1 MLMKKTLLTLA
12 IMLLGLGAAK
22 ADVVTITP
30 TACSGSSDLY
40 TYTYTSDPSTGVPDF
55 VFTAKKNNGS
65 TAPTYN
71 TNNKDI
77 RIYAKGDFII
87 TASGGIKITDVV
99 FTLSSQGKKRYP
111 AITVDN
117 GTIATQAK
125 GDTELKWNGSASTI
139 TFTVGDKAIYGNTTT
154 DAGQF
159 CFTSFKITYE
169 ADDPSDTR
177 GAADIKFAESTYY
190 ANEGETFTAPVPT
203 KATTAALT
211 YTSSKPE
218 VATVDANTGAVA
230 IVGPGTTEITAS
242 AAENTEFKAGEASYT
257 LEVLKV
263 VNSLAETMAVT
274 DATMKLRINY
284 PLVLA
289 FKNKTNNFVCNG
301 NDFIQ
306 IYGAID
312 YEVGDVIPAGWI
324 GCYTLYKDKVPEITD
339 PANMQPSTENN
350 GFTPAKVSAISE
362 TDVNKVVTLENV
374 VFTEAT
380 PSTVVN
386 FTGTV
391 GESSYTFRNNYSLA
405 SVEAGTYNVTGVVNI
420 YVPKTGDPTVQFYPT
435 AYEKVEGTT
444 GIADIVADEN
454 APVEY
459 FNLQGIRVDN
469 PENGLYIRRQGNK
482 VTKVIVK

>member
-1 MLMKKTLLTLA
+1 MKKTLLTLA

-22 ADVVTITP
+22 ADVVTMTP
-30 TACSGSSDLY
+30 TAISGDADPY
-40 TYTYTSDPSTGVPDF
+40 TVTCTSDPATGVPE
-55 VFTAKKNNGS
+55 FTFTINRNKG
-65 TAPTYN
+65 TVPTYN
-71 TNNKDI
+71 TTKKDL
-77 RIYAKGDFII
+77 RIYANGNFII
-87 TASGGIKITDVV
+87 TAPEGIKITDVV
-99 FTLSSQGKKRYP
+99 FTISAQGKKRYTT
-111 AITVDN
+111 ITADN
-117 GTIATQAK
+117 GTVATQAK
-125 GDTELKWNGSASTI
+125 DDAELKWNGSTSAVSFKVGAKATLSNSTSE
-139 TFTVGDKAIYGNTTT
+139 VNN
-154 DAGQF
+154 AGQF

-190 ANEGETFTAPVPT
+190 ANEGEAFTAPVPT

-218 VATVDANTGAVA
+218 VATVDANTGAVT

-284 PLVLA
+284 PLTLA
-289 FKNKTNNFVCNG
+289 FKRGSNNFVCNG

-306 IYGAID
+306 IYGTLD

-324 GCYTLYKDKVPEITD
+324 GCYTLYKDNTPEITN

-350 GFTPAKVSAISE
+350 GFTPAKANFADITVA
-362 TDVNKVVTLENV
+362 DVNKVMTIENV
-374 VFTEAT
+374 VFAEAT
-380 PSTVVN
+380 SASNTN
-386 FTGTV
+386 ISGTV
-391 GESSYTFRNNYSLA
+391 AGNTVTFFNNYKIA
-405 SVEAGTYNVTGVVNI
+405 SVPAGTYNVTFVVSIFNNAPSL
-420 YVPKTGDPTVQFYPT
+420 YVTN
-435 AYEKVEGTT
+435 YEKVEGTT
-444 GIADIVADEN
+444 GITDIVADEN

>member
-1 MLMKKTLLTLA
+1 
-12 IMLLGLGAAK
+12 MLLGLGAAK
-22 ADVVTITP
+22 ADVVTMTP
-30 TACSGSSDLY
+30 TAVSGSPDLY
-40 TYTYTSDPSTGVPDF
+40 TFTCTSDPATGVPDF

-65 TAPTYN
+65 TPPTYN
-71 TNNKDI
+71 KNNKDI

-87 TASGGIKITDVV
+87 TASEGIKITDVV

-230 IVGPGTTEITAS
+230 IVGSGKTVITAS

-312 YEVGDVIPAGWI
+312 YNVGDVIPAGWV
-324 GCYTLYKDKVPEITD
+324 GNYELFKDATPEITN
-339 PANMQPSTENN
+339 PTGMQPSTENN
-350 GFTPAKVSAISE
+350 GFTPAKANFADITVA
-362 TDVNKVVTLENV
+362 DVNKVMTIENV
-374 VFTEAT
+374 VFAEAT
-380 PSTVVN
+380 AAKGDVS
-386 FTGTV
+386 GTV
-391 GESSYTFRNNYSLA
+391 DGNAVKFYNNYQIA
-405 SVEAGTYNVTGVVNI
+405 SVPAGTYNVTFVVSIFNNAPSL
-420 YVPKTGDPTVQFYPT
+420 YVTN
-435 AYEKVEGTT
+435 YEKVDDTT